1 MLLLKDYDREKNHR
15 FLKHGP
21 RVFHEA
27 LHWVLRGETA
37 FHVKDPEG
45 EDYNLEYVENQ
56 KWAERSEKYPDS
68 PLFHQDPLYPPYLIY
83 DENDRDKLCFDIL
96 DGFEKVWFEEVN
108 EYTVVLTGVILK
120 NTSLSVSFADK
131 RIYRFFLKSDRLSV
145 TESIPSAEDKTILRV
160 IKDFYPSA
168 FICDFYTMDQVV
180 LFHHIFVFQWLTDL
194 PLKKGSGEASP
205 VRYAEI
211 VVARSEGIGSVLTV
225 YARTKSF
232 LERFGLEVTLQPG
245 SSRYADH
252 IIEKYFNIRMTPED
266 ADENNTVYITNYYGL
281 LFTKMLRY
289 SQGND
294 FDINSLN
301 PDFVEEMKEYGNAV
315 LKDKR
320 MLGILL
326 RGSDYIASGMSGA
339 SAPVTV
345 ESALPKI
352 KEWMDEDGYEGIFL
366 ATEDRDILDRMTA
379 AFPGKIRAVSQERYS
394 ITDFTKEGV
403 TTISELDRKRHPG
416 DDYDTFLEDST
427 ANYFY
432 ALYLLSRCES
442 FMYSGQCG
450 GIVMTKSLCEKGFK
464 RMWCFAENKEIS

>member
-1 MLLLKDYDREKNHR
+1 MLLIKQYDRERNHR
-15 FLKHGP
+15 FLEHGP
-21 RVFHEA
+21 EVFHQA
-27 LHWVLRGETA
+27 LFWVLRGETE
-37 FHVKDPEG
+37 FHVKNPKG
-45 EDYNLEYVENQ
+45 EDYNLKYVNNQ
-56 KWAERSEKYPDS
+56 TWAEASEKYPDS
-68 PLFHQDPLYPPYLIY
+68 PLFHQDPLYPPYLSY
-83 DENDRDKLCFDIL
+83 DEDKKDMLCFDIL
-96 DGFEKVWFEEVN
+96 KGFDRIWFEEAN
-108 EYTVVLTGVILK
+108 EYTVVLTGIILK
-120 NTSLSVSFADK
+120 YTDLPVTSSDK
-131 RIYRFFLKSDRLSV
+131 RILWFFPESDRLKV
-145 TESIPSAEDKTILRV
+145 TEDIPPVDEKTTLRV

-168 FICDFYTMDQVV
+168 FICDFYTVDQVV

-194 PLKKGSGEASP
+194 PLYERSSG

-225 YARTKSF
+225 FARTKHF

-266 ADENNTVYITNYYGL
+266 SDSTNTVYITNYYGL

-289 SQGND
+289 SDGND
-294 FDINSLN
+294 FDITSLN
-301 PDFVEEMKEYGNAV
+301 PSFVSEMEEYGKAV

-352 KEWMDEDGYEGIFL
+352 REWMDEDGYDGIFL
-366 ATEDRDILDRMTA
+366 ATEDKDILNKMTA

-416 DDYDTFLEDST
+416 DDYDVFLEDST

-464 RMWCFAENKEIS
+464 RMWCFAENKEIR

>member
-1 MLLLKDYDREKNHR
+1 MLLIKEFSRERNHR
-15 FLKHGP
+15 YLTHGP
-21 RVFHEA
+21 EVFHQA
-27 LHWVLRGETA
+27 LYWVLRGERA
-37 FHVKDPEG
+37 FHVRNPKG

-56 KWAERSEKYPDS
+56 SWAESSKEYPDS

-83 DENDRDKLCFDIL
+83 DEKDESRLCFDIL
-96 DGFEKVWFEEVN
+96 EEFERVWFEEAN
-108 EYTVVLTGVILK
+108 EYTVVLTGILLSFTELPIVCK
-120 NTSLSVSFADK
+120 DPRLLWFYPESERLSVSDEVPPA
-131 RIYRFFLKSDRLSV
+131 S
-145 TESIPSAEDKTILRV
+145 EKTTLRV
-160 IKDFYPSA
+160 IRDFHPSA
-168 FICDFYTMDQVV
+168 FICDFFTMDQVV
-180 LFHHIFVFQWLTDL
+180 LFHHFFVYQWLTEL
-194 PLKKGSGEASP
+194 PLDRVK
-205 VRYAEI
+205 YAEI

-225 YARTKSF
+225 YARAKDF
-232 LERFGLEVTLQPG
+232 FQRFGMEITLQPG

-266 ADENNTVYITNYYGL
+266 VDENEIIHITNYYAL

-289 SQGND
+289 TKGHD
-294 FDINSLN
+294 FDIHSLN
-301 PDFVEEMKEYGNAV
+301 PSFVEEMREYGQAV

-352 KEWMDEDGYEGIFL
+352 REWMEEDGYDGIFL
-366 ATEDRDILDRMTA
+366 ATEDMDILKKMEA
-379 AFPGKIRAVSQERYS
+379 AFPGKIRVVSQERYS
-394 ITDFTKEGV
+394 ITDFTREGV
-403 TTISELDRKRHPG
+403 TTISELDRKRHPS
-416 DDYDTFLEDST
+416 DEEYDVFLEDST
-427 ANYFY
+427 VNYFY

-464 RMWCFAENKEIS
+464 RMWCFAQNKEVV